1 MTQQKISGWA
11 GISCCAT
18 CAGAHST
25 KEPDIKG
32 TAAPQQTVKKVVV
45 AATAV
50 GVVGALTQQQLVT
63 VSWHLN

>member
-32 TAAPQQTVKKVVV
+32 TAAPEHKTVKKVVV

-50 GVVGALTQQQLVT
+50 GTLTQQQLVT